1 MGKTTGC
8 LSRFFLS
15 YDIVL
20 LLLTRIALEKTET
33 KLEKRRCIVHP
44 LRPRLML
51 EPNASTEYSAVV
63 TALLAHDK
71 AADNVADERGLRRF
85 AARGI
90 RRVLAAALRRGN
102 CPDELAAS
110 ARTPLSRLSAL
121 EAENTDSIDDCA
133 DTFGETLS
141 AVFAY
146 GLDGAAARIAA
157 EVGRH
162 VGRVLYVL
170 DAADD
175 FASDRKHGSFNPLVN
190 AYGDTLPDTAKDA
203 LITAVRMD
211 LRDADSAL
219 SLVDFSHCRDVEN
232 ILKNILTMGIP
243 DEAARILAKN
253 EKKSR

>member
-1 MGKTTGC
+1 MFGNVVPQKCTLSAEGIALFDSYYCGLCRAMGKTTGC
-8 LSRFFLS
+8 LSRLFLS

-121 EAENTDSIDDCA
+121 EAENTDSRYGTPEIQ
-133 DTFGETLS
+133 LS
-141 AVFAY
+141 
-146 GLDGAAARIAA
+146 
-157 EVGRH
+157 
-162 VGRVLYVL
+162 
-170 DAADD
+170 
-175 FASDRKHGSFNPLVN
+175 
-190 AYGDTLPDTAKDA
+190 
-203 LITAVRMD
+203 
-211 LRDADSAL
+211 
-219 SLVDFSHCRDVEN
+219 
-232 ILKNILTMGIP
+232 
-243 DEAARILAKN
+243 
-253 EKKSR
+253 